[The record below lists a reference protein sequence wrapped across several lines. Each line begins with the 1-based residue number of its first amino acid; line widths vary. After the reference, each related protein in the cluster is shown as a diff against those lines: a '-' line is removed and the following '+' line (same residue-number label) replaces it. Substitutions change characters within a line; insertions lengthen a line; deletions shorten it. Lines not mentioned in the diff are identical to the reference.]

1 MIVFTTRLRRFS
13 LPTLNLPTLGGI
25 LLTGLLAC
33 LTLLLAAHPA
43 IASLRLGSLTL
54 AILLGMALGNSLYP
68 HLHRYC
74 DAGVQWSKH
83 YLLRWGII
91 LYGFRLSIQQITSV
105 GVAGLVID
113 LLMLSSTFLLA
124 CWLGQR
130 WFKLD
135 RQTTMLIGAGSSIC
149 GAAAVLATA
158 PVLKSQADQIAV
170 AIATVVLFGT
180 VAMFLYPWMYPYL
193 IEYSGQTITA
203 QTFGLYLGSS
213 IHEVAQVVAAGH
225 AISPETESMAVI
237 GKMLRVMMLA
247 PFLFLLGGWLK
258 QRHTTPLAH
267 DDSHANTAFP
277 WFALGFV
284 MMSGVNSLHWLPTP
298 VVEKI
303 IELDNILLTMA
314 MIALGIATR
323 ISMLRQAGIKPLLL
337 AGLLFLWL
345 VGGGALINLA
355 VQHLLG

>member
-1 MIVFTTRLRRFS
+1 MIALTARLRRFHLS
-13 LPTLNLPTLGGI
+13 ARHLPMLPGV
-25 LLTGLLAC
+25 LLTGVLAG

-43 IASLRLGSLTL
+43 VVSLRLGSLTL
-54 AILLGMALGNSLYP
+54 AILLGMMLGNSLYAP
-68 HLHRYC
+68 LHRYC

-83 YLLRWGII
+83 HLLRWGII
-91 LYGFRLSIQQITSV
+91 LYGFRLNIQQIASV
-105 GVAGLVID
+105 GMAGVVID

-124 CWLGQR
+124 CWLGRR

-135 RQTTMLIGAGSSIC
+135 TQTVMLIGAGSSIC

-180 VAMFLYPWMYPYL
+180 LAMFLYPWMYPYL
-193 IEYSGQTITA
+193 IEYSGQSVTPQA
-203 QTFGLYLGSS
+203 FGLYLGSS

-225 AISPETESMAVI
+225 AISPETQSMAVI

-247 PFLFLLGGWLK
+247 PFLFLLGGWVK
-258 QRHTTPLAH
+258 RHQAPQSSEGKHTPA
-267 DDSHANTAFP
+267 TFP

-284 MMSGVNSLHWLPTP
+284 MMSGVNSLNWLPALW
-298 VVEKI
+298 VERLMM
-303 IELDNILLTMA
+303 LDNLLLTMA

-323 ISMLRQAGIKPLLL
+323 VSMLRQAGIKPLLL

-355 VQHLLG
+355 VQCLLG